1 LRRVL
6 HEQRLA
12 QYSLSR
18 NQPSPTCHQDEVIK
32 TTINPGQTFQ
42 YNVAFPSNEPPGLY
56 WYHPHVHGIAEHA
69 VLGGASGA
77 IVVDGIQDV
86 QPAVSGLTQRILVV
100 RDHNVP
106 GNPAPT
112 GNVPSW
118 DVTLNFVPITSPT
131 NPTGTNWVPAI
142 FQMQAGEREFLRVV
156 NSSADTILDLQYVF
170 DGTAQTMH
178 VVAID
183 GVAVNSQSGPQPPA
197 TSPVTHFVLPPAAR
211 VEFIV
216 SAPSRSVLVAQLVTQ
231 AINTGPLGDDDPLRP
246 LATIQLVNE
255 APELGDDRMLPK
267 FKSLNKKS
275 QRFAAMD
282 TAPIA
287 AKRVVYFDENCAP
300 LSTGCTP
307 NQFFMGVVG
316 KPEHIFDPNLPPD
329 IVSTQGTVEQWVIQ
343 NRAGENHEFHFHQ
356 VHFMVK
362 SQDNF
367 EVNGSVQ
374 SPAVNG
380 QFLDMIQ
387 VPYWDGNPAHPFPSV
402 TVLID
407 FRGPDVGD
415 FVFHCHI
422 LNHEDLGMMNIIQ
435 VVGPNAK
442 NAPARDSKSAEAAAN
457 SLEIADRVV
466 VPSPAPMVHPHPHQ

>member
-1 LRRVL
+1 
-6 HEQRLA
+6 
-12 QYSLSR
+12 
-18 NQPSPTCHQDEVIK
+18 
-32 TTINPGQTFQ
+32 
-42 YNVAFPSNEPPGLY
+42 
-56 WYHPHVHGIAEHA
+56 
-69 VLGGASGA
+69 
-77 IVVDGIQDV
+77 
-86 QPAVSGLTQRILVV
+86 
-100 RDHNVP
+100 
-106 GNPAPT
+106 
-112 GNVPSW
+112 
-118 DVTLNFVPITSPT
+118 
-131 NPTGTNWVPAI
+131 
-142 FQMQAGEREFLRVV
+142 
-156 NSSADTILDLQYVF
+156 
-170 DGTAQTMH
+170 MH

-197 TSPVTHFVLPPAAR
+197 TIPVTHFVLPPAAR
-211 VEFIV
+211 VELIV
-216 SAPSRSVLVAQLVTQ
+216 SAPSRSVQVAQLVTQ
-231 AINTGPLGDDDPLRP
+231 AINTGPLGDDNPQRP

-255 APELGDDRMLPK
+255 APDLGDDRMLPK
-267 FKSLNKKS
+267 FKSLNNKS
-275 QRFAAMD
+275 QRFAALD

-287 AKRVVYFDENCAP
+287 AKRVVYFDENCTP

-307 NQFFMGVVG
+307 NQFFMAVVG

-329 IVSTQGTVEQWVIQ
+329 IVSTQGTVE
-343 NRAGENHEFHFHQ
+343 HEFHFHQ

-415 FVFHCHI
+415 FVFPRHI
-422 LNHEDLGMMNIIQ
+422 LGHEDLGMMNIIQ

-442 NAPARDSKSAEAAAN
+442 NAPSRDPKSAEAAAN

-466 VPSPAPMVHPHPHQ
+466 VPSPAPVVHSHPHR